1 MNHTPAPGSFQLKW
15 AGDLFEVTL
24 RLDRPRP
31 GRAVF
36 RTNLGMAHVRRRE
49 LIACTESGEP
59 VLARDW
65 HDIPMTACEPGV
77 FRVRIP
83 LTEVGVFEGK
93 ACFFAEGSPAPEWPE
108 GGNLRIKVGPAH
120 TACANTVYTAFVRQF
135 GAALQRNPR
144 TPALGAHEAALDG
157 QGYTVIPPSG
167 TFRDLIRQLDT
178 IMGRLRFRIVQ
189 LLPVH
194 PVPTTYAWAASARLL
209 RRWISFRSI
218 PRWRSS
224 TRAPRRWSSSAS

>member
-65 HDIPMTACEPGV
+65 QTSRCP
-77 FRVRIP
+77 RVN
-83 LTEVGVFEGK
+83 
-93 ACFFAEGSPAPEWPE
+93 PAFS
-108 GGNLRIKVGPAH
+108 
-120 TACANTVYTAFVRQF
+120 ACA
-135 GAALQRNPR
+135 
-144 TPALGAHEAALDG
+144 
-157 QGYTVIPPSG
+157 
-167 TFRDLIRQLDT
+167 FR
-178 IMGRLRFRIVQ
+178 
-189 LLPVH
+189 
-194 PVPTTYAWAASARLL
+194 
-209 RRWISFRSI
+209 
-218 PRWRSS
+218 
-224 TRAPRRWSSSAS
+224 